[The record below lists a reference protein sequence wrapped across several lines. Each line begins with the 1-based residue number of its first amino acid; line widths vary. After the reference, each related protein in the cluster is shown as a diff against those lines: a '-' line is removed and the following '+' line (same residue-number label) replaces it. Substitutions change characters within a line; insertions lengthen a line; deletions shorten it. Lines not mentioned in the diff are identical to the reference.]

1 MSSSDLT
8 PFSTSSKKYGYK
20 NKNGEV
26 VIEPVYD
33 LAQDFSEGLAAVNL
47 GHRKGE
53 GRPDRDG
60 HPETIIISDG
70 KWGFINEK
78 GEVIIPIAYSLA
90 HSFSEGLAAVN
101 LGYETGD
108 GVLGGDGYSST
119 IILNNGKWGF
129 INKNN
134 EVVIPLIYNWVSP
147 FSEGLAYVSGEI
159 FIDKKGKETIS
170 LKGKSFAFVGG
181 FKNGFAL
188 IGPDNGLYGYL
199 DRTGKVVV
207 PPIFTQAT
215 IEQTPIEQLIA
226 LAAQELILFTVD
238 EKWGYKN
245 RLEEIVIPATFNT
258 ACGFSDDMALVERD
272 GQWFYINKDGSQ
284 ATPYLPYNHTEN
296 FVNGYAKVRSGK
308 FWGYIDKTGTEV
320 IPTIYDL
327 VDLQKLPIKELLDKH
342 KT

>member
-1 MSSSDLT
+1 M
-8 PFSTSSKKYGYK
+8 
-20 NKNGEV
+20 
-26 VIEPVYD
+26 
-33 LAQDFSEGLAAVNL
+33 
-47 GHRKGE
+47 
-53 GRPDRDG
+53 
-60 HPETIIISDG
+60 
-70 KWGFINEK
+70 
-78 GEVIIPIAYSLA
+78 
-90 HSFSEGLAAVN
+90 
-101 LGYETGD
+101 
-108 GVLGGDGYSST
+108 
-119 IILNNGKWGF
+119 
-129 INKNN
+129 
-134 EVVIPLIYNWVSP
+134 
-147 FSEGLAYVSGEI
+147 
-159 FIDKKGKETIS
+159 
-170 LKGKSFAFVGG
+170 GG
-181 FKNGFAL
+181 FKNGFAP

-207 PPIFTQAT
+207 PPIYTQAT

-284 ATPYLPYNHTEN
+284 ATPALSYNHTEN

-320 IPTIYDL
+320 IPTVYDL